1 MAYIKVPPT
10 KYVIHYS
17 QGKIKKEGAG
27 LSFFYFVPS
36 STIVTVP
43 FASADAPFVFQEVTR
58 EFQPITVQGQLT
70 YRVADPKKLSSL
82 LDFSVD
88 KGGRYRSEDPEK
100 LNARL
105 VAQTQ
110 VLARSITQKMTLS
123 EALTRSREIG
133 VEVLAG
139 LKSSEALTALGIE
152 VLAVSIL
159 SVKASPEMSK
169 ALEAEARED
178 LQRRSD
184 EAIYARR
191 NAAVEQERRIKESE
205 LNTEI
210 AVEEKQREIRET
222 KMAADLAME
231 EKQQQV
237 REARMAADIA
247 VEQQRGTLLERR
259 TANDRSESDT
269 RAYGLEAMVKPLRG
283 LDWKTLMMLTEGGSD
298 PKRIIAMA
306 FQGLAEN
313 AQKIGELNIS
323 PDLLQ
328 SLLKGTK

>member
-1 MAYIKVPPT
+1 MAYMRVPPT

-17 QGKIKKEGAG
+17 QGKIKREGAG
-27 LSFFYFVPS
+27 LSFFYYVPV

-43 FASADAPFVFQEVTR
+43 FASADAPFVFQEVTS
-58 EFQPITVQGQLT
+58 EFQPITIQGQLT
-70 YRVADPKKLSSL
+70 YRVADPKKLASL

-88 KGGRYRSEDPEK
+88 RGGRYKSEDPEK
-100 LNARL
+100 LNTRL
-105 VAQTQ
+105 VHQAQ
-110 VLARSITQKMTLS
+110 VLARSFTQRMTLS
-123 EALTRSREIG
+123 QALTPSRG
-133 VEVLAG
+133 LGPDLLANM
-139 LKSSEALTALGIE
+139 KSSETITALGIE
-152 VLAVSIL
+152 VLSVSIL

-169 ALEAEARED
+169 ALEAEAREA

-210 AVEEKQREIRET
+210 AVEEKQRQIQET
-222 KMAADLAME
+222 KMATEIAME

-237 REARMAADIA
+237 REARMAADIS
-247 VEQQRGTLLERR
+247 VEQQRITLLERR
-259 TANDRSESDT
+259 TANDRSEADT
-269 RAYGLEAMVKPLRG
+269 RAYGLEAVLKPLRTV
-283 LDWKTLMMLTEGGSD
+283 DWKTLMMLTEGGAD
-298 PKRIIAMA
+298 PQRLIALA
-306 FQGLAEN
+306 FHGLAEN

-328 SLLKGTK
+328 SLLKGAK